1 MPQNRSQLNNTL
13 QQSTFQKMYHLKIAF
28 IFTNP
33 SLTLFGPPI
42 TGCLFPYPLSLEEL
56 KSTIMELYDPNAGFP
71 VTHPWQC
78 EKRGDMRNA
87 FWKYYLG
94 KDPVEGCPT
103 ISENVISNIANR
115 CTKRFI
121 PFHHSMTRHVS
132 LTWPDKPSNGN
143 NIVSF
148 EGYIYRHG
156 LSLIATANIFD
167 CNSIEE
173 LILRARQFRYDSI
186 FSLASDTSRKC
197 SLSRLSGLL
206 LAQLG
211 KLCGITANHDCDML
225 SVAAFDVEN
234 IDATKL
240 PVNTELQ
247 RALEAVTS
255 WSSSWQTNSLPGLA
269 YRSITV
275 KIQQNNDLL
284 YGTDK
289 GRAIWLPRLFTC
301 PDKKNYAL
309 RWYYRNL
316 VISTMHVMSLC
327 CFAGIV
333 EGAVSGNPILR
344 DYLNMVENE
353 IQLFKT
359 GSNKRYRSRSL
370 EKLIEDMCHM

>member
-1 MPQNRSQLNNTL
+1 
-13 QQSTFQKMYHLKIAF
+13 MYHLKIAF

-33 SLTLFGPPI
+33 SLTLFGLPI
-42 TGCLFPYPLSLEEL
+42 TNCLFPYPLSLEDQ
-56 KSTIMELYDPNAGFP
+56 KSTIIKLYDPNAGFP
-71 VTHPWQC
+71 VSHPWQC
-78 EKRGDMRNA
+78 EKQGDIRNA

-94 KDPVEGCPT
+94 KDPVKGCPRM
-103 ISENVISNIANR
+103 SENVIKNVANR

-121 PFHHSMTRHVS
+121 PFHHSMTQHVS
-132 LTWPDKPSNGN
+132 LTWPDQPSNGK

-148 EGYIYRHG
+148 EGYIYRHS
-156 LSLIATANIFD
+156 LSLVATANIFD

-173 LILRARQFRYDSI
+173 VILRARQFRYDSI
-186 FSLASDTSRKC
+186 FSLVSDTSRKC
-197 SLSRLSGLL
+197 SLGRLSGLL
-206 LAQLG
+206 LEQLG
-211 KLCGITANHDCDML
+211 KLCGITANNNCDML

-234 IDATKL
+234 VDPAKL

-255 WSSSWQTNSLPGLA
+255 WSGSWQTDSLPKLA
-269 YRSITV
+269 SRSITV
-275 KIQQNNDLL
+275 KNQQDNDLL

-289 GRAIWLPRLFTC
+289 GRAIWLPRLFNH
-301 PDKKNYAL
+301 PDEKNCAL

-333 EGAVSGNPILR
+333 GGTVSGNPILR

-353 IQLFKT
+353 IMLFKT
-359 GSNKRYRSRSL
+359 GSDKRYRSRSL
-370 EKLIEDMCHM
+370 EKLIEDMCNVS